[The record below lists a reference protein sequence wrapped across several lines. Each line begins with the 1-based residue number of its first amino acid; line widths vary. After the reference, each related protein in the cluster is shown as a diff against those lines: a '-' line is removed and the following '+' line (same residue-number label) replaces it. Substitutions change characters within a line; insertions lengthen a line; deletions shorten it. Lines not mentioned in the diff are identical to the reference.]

1 MPTASLSLFR
11 FQGLRSRLWA
21 LAQMGAARL
30 SLRREP
36 HLMFWKLCGSG
47 TGEGFTPR
55 PNWGVWAI
63 LAVWPDEAAA
73 RAGVAASPVWQRW
86 RARAGESATV
96 YLSPLSARGS
106 WSGLNPFVPEVHP
119 ADPEGPLAVLTR
131 ASVKPVRALRFWARV
146 PDISAVIGAD
156 PNVLFK
162 IGIGEVPL
170 LHQITFSIWP
180 DAASMARFAR
190 GDGPHGRAI
199 RAVREEGW
207 FTDELYARFRVLGV
221 EGLWQ
226 GTPLLSRPRATPDAA
241 RAASLALGAAP
252 SPRPSPPGGEGDAPR
267 TPAGA
272 MRPPSPAWG
281 GEGDGGHPARP
292 HHPTPAE

>member
-1 MPTASLSLFR
+1 MMPTASLSLFR
-11 FQGLRSRLWA
+11 FQGLWPRVWIIG
-21 LAQMGAARL
+21 QMATARIA
-30 SLRREP
+30 LRREP

-47 TGEGFTPR
+47 TGEGFTPK

-73 RAGVAASPVWQRW
+73 REGTRKGAVWTRW
-86 RARAGESATV
+86 RKMAKESATV
-96 YLSPLSARGS
+96 FLSPLSARGS
-106 WSGLNPFVPEVHP
+106 WAGVNPFVPETHP

-131 ASVKPVRALRFWARV
+131 ASVKPGRALRFWKRV

-180 DAASMARFAR
+180 DGASMTRFAR

-199 RAVREEGW
+199 KAVREEGW

-221 EGLWQ
+221 EGRWN
-226 GTPLLSRPRATPDAA
+226 GAELLSRQLRQPAKPEAI
-241 RAASLALGAAP
+241 AASRAEAEPPTEAGP
-252 SPRPSPPGGEGDAPR
+252 SGLSRILP
-267 TPAGA
+267 PAGQ
-272 MRPPSPAWG
+272 
-281 GEGDGGHPARP
+281 GHPP
-292 HHPTPAE
+292 FPAA

>member
-11 FQGLRSRLWA
+11 FQGPWPRLWA
-21 LAQMGAARL
+21 IGQMGAARL
-30 SLRREP
+30 GLRRAP

-47 TGEGFTPR
+47 TGEGFTPK

-63 LAVWPDEAAA
+63 LAVWPNEAMA
-73 RAGVAASPVWQRW
+73 RDGVAMGPVWQRW
-86 RARAGESATV
+86 RAKAAESCSIF
-96 YLSPLSARGS
+96 LSPLSARGS
-106 WSGLNPFVPEVHP
+106 WSGVNPFVPEPTP

-131 ASVKPVRALRFWARV
+131 ASVKPGRALRFWRRV
-146 PDISAVIGAD
+146 PDISAVIGQD

-221 EGLWQ
+221 EGLWN
-226 GTPLLSRPRATPDAA
+226 GAPLLARRQSPPRPSI
-241 RAASLALGAAP
+241 AASLAQG
-252 SPRPSPPGGEGDAPR
+252 PGVA
-267 TPAGA
+267 
-272 MRPPSPAWG
+272 RPPSASPTR
-281 GEGDGGHPARP
+281 GEGSADPSALARGGRPGPAP
-292 HHPTPAE
+292 LPQQTPAE